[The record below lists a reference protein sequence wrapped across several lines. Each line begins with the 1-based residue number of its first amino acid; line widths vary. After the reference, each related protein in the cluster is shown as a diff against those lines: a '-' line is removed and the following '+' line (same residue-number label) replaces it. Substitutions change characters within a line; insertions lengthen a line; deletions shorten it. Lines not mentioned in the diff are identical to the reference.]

1 MCDIRIERFRINII
15 LSQAIED
22 GFGHWSMRSD
32 ELAHH
37 CFLALQYYYQGLCAD
52 ECLRNKAEEFVDS
65 YLARRK
71 GDEPASGPRRSRA
84 A

>member
-15 LSQAIED
+15 LNRAIED

-32 ELAHH
+32 ELAYR
-37 CFLALQYYYQGLCAD
+37 CYLALQSYYHGLCVD
-52 ECLRNKAEEFVDS
+52 ECLHVKAQEFVDS
-65 YLARRK
+65 YLARRNA
-71 GDEPASGPRRSRA
+71 GEPASAPRRSRA